1 MSSPHDDLRS
11 TEQSILYDA
20 QRVKELEGEKAD
32 MDPTDPRVGP
42 LAERIERL
50 ATELQGKTAAEREL
64 IEEVQGAS

>member
-20 QRVKELEGEKAD
+20 QRVKDLEGQKAA
-32 MDPTDPRVGP
+32 MDPTDPRAGP